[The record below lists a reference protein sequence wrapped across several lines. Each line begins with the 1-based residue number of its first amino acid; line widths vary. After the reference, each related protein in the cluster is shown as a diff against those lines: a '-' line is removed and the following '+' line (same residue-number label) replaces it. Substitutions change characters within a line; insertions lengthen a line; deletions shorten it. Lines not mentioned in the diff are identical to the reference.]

1 MFFFRE
7 IEGQQAPREQQES
20 RWVQFISRCSQRYQP
35 PKGLG
40 AQGDSWNSQFKKQ
53 NQKKKVILN
62 PPVPLPPQKCS
73 CLYFHLL
80 NFFLCFFFPT
90 HFHVGRE
97 SPLPAPVHQYHS
109 SEKRV
114 GFLYSCN
121 ISRFLNLQKA
131 KFSSSGNVLQYL
143 RIKLPSAW
151 VFPQP
156 GVISGALLLL
166 MFPHKLAL

>member
-1 MFFFRE
+1 MGLILSSTCFFSGR
-7 IEGQQAPREQQES
+7 S
-20 RWVQFISRCSQRYQP
+20 RASRP
-35 PKGLG
+35 PGSSRNLGEFSLSHVVLKGTNRLKG
-40 AQGDSWNSQFKKQ
+40 WEHRVTPETPSLRNKTQ
-53 NQKKKVILN
+53 KKVILN

-97 SPLPAPVHQYHS
+97 SPLPAPAHQYHS

-131 KFSSSGNVLQYL
+131 KFSSSGSVLQYL
-143 RIKLPSAW
+143 RIKLPSA
-151 VFPQP
+151 
-156 GVISGALLLL
+156 
-166 MFPHKLAL
+166 